1 MKTLRAIVSCEAHSD
16 YRTAIRETWLPLGPK
31 EKADVLFF
39 MGLGATSLG
48 PDEIILPC
56 DDSYGGLPNKVQEI
70 VRWAHGRAYDFVL
83 KCDNDVI
90 LRPQALLSSG
100 FEHYDFVGCQEPSCK
115 PGEIHTPWG
124 FCYWLS
130 KKAMK
135 SVIDSPLPGM
145 PGSIHGHIHNNDEAW
160 ISTILH
166 YKGIFL
172 HSDARY
178 HLHTRNPDPRP
189 ELQCKRP
196 LRRPKPPEKVPV
208 DGTFAFCVYL
218 NWEGFH
224 MTPKEVILKEF
235 YKIFSE
241 KG

>member
-1 MKTLRAIVSCEAHSD
+1 
-16 YRTAIRETWLPLGPK
+16 
-31 EKADVLFF
+31 
-39 MGLGATSLG
+39 
-48 PDEIILPC
+48 
-56 DDSYGGLPNKVQEI
+56 
-70 VRWAHGRAYDFVL
+70 
-83 KCDNDVI
+83 
-90 LRPQALLSSG
+90 
-100 FEHYDFVGCQEPSCK
+100 
-115 PGEIHTPWG
+115 
-124 FCYWLS
+124 
-130 KKAMK
+130 MK

-160 ISTILH
+160 ISTMLH